1 MKVSIYIALSANGL
15 ISNQR
20 GVPDWLSQEYGQGFM
35 AICQKTKA
43 VIMGK
48 TTYNILAPDYLP
60 LKNDGT
66 TVVLTTDIEAKSV
79 NPTVVFTNKEPKDI
93 VSMLEEKGHTE
104 VVIIGGTIT
113 VSEFMSSG
121 AVDDIYLVIEPVLFG
136 NGLPLFKDTE
146 FEYKL
151 NLIEI
156 IKLNTNT
163 IQLHYTIRK

>member
-60 LKNDGT
+60 LKDDGT

-93 VSMLEEKGHTE
+93 VSMLEEKGYTE

-121 AVDDIYLVIEPVLFG
+121 AVDDIYLVVEPVLFG